1 MPHMASTPYTVRQA
15 AHQLGLAE
23 RTITKYCVEGKL
35 HATKFGKV
43 WLIHSLEVTA

>member
-23 RTITKYCVEGKL
+23 RTIRKYCAEGRL
-35 HATKFGKV
+35 HATKFGDA
-43 WLIHSLEVTA
+43 WLIHSLKVGQ